1 VRRFIVELL
10 LRAEKKR
17 DALKRARG
25 YVKAAPESAALM
37 RALMAALHANE
48 KEKEY
53 LRLMERLYKL
63 DEDDPGVNN
72 DLGYCWADRGVN
84 LAEAEGMIRKAL
96 AAKPG
101 EVAFKDSLGWVFYKQ
116 AKFAAA
122 ERIFDRAVQADE
134 AELHPIILDH
144 AGDTCWRLGRTDK
157 AVRLWRRAVRLAQKV
172 KSKDREVRQVL
183 TETPAKIRAAESGG
197 RPKVAP
203 LGKGVAEPAGP

>member
-1 VRRFIVELL
+1 
-10 LRAEKKR
+10 
-17 DALKRARG
+17 
-25 YVKAAPESAALM
+25 M
-37 RALMAALHANE
+37 RALMAALHASE
-48 KEKEY
+48 KETEY
-53 LRLMERLYKL
+53 LELMERLFKL

-84 LAEAEGMIRKAL
+84 LAKAERMIRKAL

-101 EVAFKDSLGWVFYKQ
+101 QVAYKDSLGWVFYKQ

-122 ERIFDRAVQADE
+122 ERIFDQAVQADE

-157 AVRLWRRAVRLAQKV
+157 AVRLWHRALRLAEKE
-172 KSKDREVRQVL
+172 KTEDREVRQVL
-183 TETPAKIRAAESGG
+183 EETPAKIKAAESGG
-197 RPKVAP
+197 SPKVAP